1 MLAYSCYS
9 VQYDCLVFDGKEHVR
24 IATLPGMWER
34 TVSVYSAGS
43 ECCHLMS
50 ISIEY
55 ITSCVLNTNVIL
67 LRAILSQRRLLR
79 QAGVSVGSSAQN
91 G

>member
-1 MLAYSCYS
+1 MPVRSFSSA
-9 VQYDCLVFDGKEHVR
+9 QYDCLVFDGKEHVR

-43 ECCHLMS
+43 ECCQLMS
-50 ISIEY
+50 ISIGY
-55 ITSCVLNTNVIL
+55 TTSCVLNTNIIL

-79 QAGVSVGSSAQN
+79 QAGVSVGSSAQS